1 MALGDMAWSSLSQL
15 APRGLYYAMRDQAN
29 FTVGVAGINRGALH
43 IEARYNYEAHDAG
56 PCFWAGN
63 SRVAML

>member
-1 MALGDMAWSSLSQL
+1 MAWSSLSRL

-29 FTVGVAGINRGALH
+29 FTVGVASINRGAQH
-43 IEARYNYEAHDAG
+43 IEARYNYEANDAG

-63 SRVAML
+63 